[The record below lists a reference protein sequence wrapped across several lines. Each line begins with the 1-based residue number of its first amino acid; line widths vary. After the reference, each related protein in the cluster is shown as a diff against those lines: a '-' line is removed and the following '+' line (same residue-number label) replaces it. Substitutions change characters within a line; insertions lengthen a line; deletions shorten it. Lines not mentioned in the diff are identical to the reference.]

1 MNTID
6 PIKLLDQSDDQLIT
20 VQELAAL
27 LRTTPS
33 NVYKQSS
40 CMPGSLPPRMTCFG
54 RRLVWRLGTCRDWIR
69 ARSPVIVEPPTAT
82 PKSRMGR
89 PRQG

>member
-1 MNTID
+1 MNPND
-6 PIKLLDQSDDQLIT
+6 PIMVLERGDDQLIT
-20 VQELAAL
+20 VAELAAL
-27 LRTTPS
+27 LRTTPA

-40 CMPGSLPPRMTCFG
+40 CMPGSLPPRMNGFG

-69 ARSPVIVEPPTAT
+69 ARSPVIVEPHAAT

-89 PRQG
+89 PRQS